1 MRGARVRAGT
11 SASSANASPLARM
24 GTKDTAAG
32 SNPSTYNQLNN
43 PNVEPATPTKSRT
56 AAQAARNAGVGHAQ
70 NGLPMAPL
78 GRAQATRTKGL
89 LAITRPEHICS
100 RNTGQGNTG
109 VGHATTDQPIG
120 TFGRDTNLSD
130 QVNGPRAARAGD
142 KVLDAQAQLERPLR
156 PNAFLAR

>member
-78 GRAQATRTKGL
+78 GRVQATRTKGL

-100 RNTGQGNTG
+100 RNTGQRKQRCGSRNNWSADRN
-109 VGHATTDQPIG
+109 VWEGHQSFGPGERAT
-120 TFGRDTNLSD
+120 R
-130 QVNGPRAARAGD
+130 RASWR
-142 KVLDAQAQLERPLR
+142 
-156 PNAFLAR
+156 